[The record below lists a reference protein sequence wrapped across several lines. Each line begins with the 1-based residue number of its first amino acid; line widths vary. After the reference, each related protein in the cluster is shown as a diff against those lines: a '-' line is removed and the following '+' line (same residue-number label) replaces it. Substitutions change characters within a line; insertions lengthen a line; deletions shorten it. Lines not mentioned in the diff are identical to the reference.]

1 MKNTFIHFF
10 KSFTL
15 YTIVIALMSSAIYW
29 WVPAVPVS
37 HTFLL
42 IILFMYVLTLVL
54 LRLLFLSMQ
63 RRLSQFVNAFMLV
76 NFGKLFL
83 YSIII
88 FIYAYLNRGDAVS
101 FIATFFVYYLL
112 FTSYEIVVL
121 LKVNK

>member
-15 YTIVIALMSSAIYW
+15 YTIVIALLSSAIYW

-37 HTFLL
+37 HIFLL

-83 YSIII
+83 YTIII

-101 FIATFFVYYLL
+101 FITTFFVYYLL

-121 LKVNK
+121 LKVNR